1 VSAALFLVENA
12 TVPDDPRVWAECST
26 LRDHGW
32 DVCVVCP
39 RGRRGGDDPEI
50 VDGIRIVRFDS
61 PEESV
66 GMRGYIGEYVGNLR
80 RIRSAVRALARQ
92 WRFDVVHVASPP
104 DFLLLGALGL
114 RKRGTAT
121 IFDHHDL
128 SPELYEVKFG
138 RRGVGYRALLA
149 AERVGFSLSD
159 VVIATNDSFR
169 GVAIGRGRRAPED
182 VFVVRNGPDPSIF
195 KPGVGDPTLRMGQQH
210 LIGYAGRMGSQDGIL
225 EAIEVLGILRRRR
238 SDWRAVFA
246 GDGEMLLPARALAD
260 ELRIA
265 DAVEFVGFIDDKAR
279 LVEILSSCDVCI
291 SPEPPNPLND
301 HSTLIKV
308 AEYMAMEKPI
318 VAFDLG
324 ETRITAKDSAVL
336 VRSTDEFATEIGLL
350 LDDPARRER
359 LGRRGRERVLS
370 SLSWQRSEEHLLAAY
385 TRALERARAR
395 TSGGATALGNVE

>member
-26 LRDHGW
+26 LRDNGW
-32 DVCVVCP
+32 DVYVVCP
-39 RGRRGGDDPEI
+39 RGPRSGDAPDFVE
-50 VDGIRIVRFDS
+50 GIRIVRFDG

-66 GMRGYIGEYVGNLR
+66 GIRGYIGEYAGNLR
-80 RIRSAVRALARQ
+80 RIRSAVRGLARQ
-92 WRFDVVHVASPP
+92 SRFDVVHVANPP
-104 DFLLLGALGL
+104 DFLLLAALGL
-114 RKRGTAT
+114 RRRGTAT

-138 RRGVGYRALLA
+138 RRGLGYRALLA

-169 GVAIGRGRRAPED
+169 DVAIGRGHRAPED
-182 VFVVRNGPDPSIF
+182 VFVVRNGPDPFVF
-195 KPGVGDPTLRMGQQH
+195 KPGPGDPTLRKGQQY
-210 LIGYAGRMGSQDGIL
+210 LVGYAGRMGSQDGIL

-238 SDWRAVFA
+238 SDWRAVLA
-246 GDGEMLLPARALAD
+246 GDGEMLSPARALAD
-260 ELRIA
+260 ELGIA
-265 DAVEFVGFIDDKAR
+265 DVVDFVGFVEDKRR

-301 HSTLIKV
+301 RSTLIKI
-308 AEYMAMEKPI
+308 AEYMSMERPI

-324 ETRITAKDSAVL
+324 ETRNTAQDSAVF
-336 VRSTDEFATEIGLL
+336 VGSTEEFATEIGLL

-359 LGRRGRERVLS
+359 IGRRGRERVLS

-385 TRALERARAR
+385 ARALERARAR
-395 TSGGATALGNVE
+395 TSRGKTAHVE